1 MSPIKNFVSDW
12 AGLIVN
18 LITLGGWV
26 GWVLS
31 TVLLGVSG
39 SKGRSLVDGVT
50 IGQVHLSCEML
61 GIIFAVCLIIVI
73 NAWLFGRLLKGAAN
87 STADYK
93 VVCDKLPA
101 ALQQEID
108 VKDAASP
115 YVNQA
120 AAEYCSGMDEAGFM
134 QLLNSSDATCRN
146 LNAGSKAGKTI
157 LQCSFIPVDA
167 KKNTIIVRRRSEN
180 HASIFKKVS
189 NWWKKIY
196 SFISFSPIPDGHNR
210 KFDSILSCYAHE
222 VPLDGVKLTDA
233 DFKFV
238 GVIYNRRGGG
248 KVKKLW
254 LPWKKPDPARAEL
267 DKCIRYIFVV
277 YLVEYSGLNFVSDD
291 GNPNWTDINLAF
303 AEASKRNSG
312 RKNRFFLKDHDY
324 IVGADSLIAI
334 ASRLTTVGSEES
346 KCWLKVEQEALK
358 RAKLMVVGSA
368 SSASASSPATH
379 DIHAKEVGAR

>member
-1 MSPIKNFVSDW
+1 MNSIKNFVSEW

-39 SKGRSLVDGVT
+39 SNGRSLADGIT
-50 IGQVHLSCEML
+50 IGQFHLSCEML
-61 GIIFAVCLIIVI
+61 VIIFAVCLIIVI
-73 NAWLFGRLLKGAAN
+73 NAWLFERLLKGAAN

-93 VVCDKLPA
+93 VVCDRLPV

-108 VKDAASP
+108 VKDTASP
-115 YVNQA
+115 YVSQA
-120 AAEYCSGMDEAGFM
+120 AAEYCSSLDEAGFK
-134 QLLNSSDATCRN
+134 QLLNSPDASCRN

-167 KKNTIIVRRRSEN
+167 DKNTIIIRRRSEN
-180 HASIFKKVS
+180 HASIFKKVN

-196 SFISFSPIPDGHNR
+196 SFISFSPISDGHNR

-222 VPLDGVKLTDA
+222 VPLDDVKLTDA

-248 KVKKLW
+248 KVERSW
-254 LPWKKPDPARAEL
+254 LPWKKPDPVRAEL
-267 DKCIRYIFVV
+267 GKCIRYIFVV
-277 YLVEYSGLNFVSDD
+277 YLVEYSGLKFVCDD
-291 GNPNWTDINLAF
+291 GKPNWTAINRAF
-303 AEASKRNSG
+303 AEASKRDSG
-312 RKNRFFLKDHDY
+312 RKDRFFLKDHDY
-324 IVGADSLIAI
+324 IVGADSLIEI

-368 SSASASSPATH
+368 SSTGSSFPVTS
-379 DIHAKEVGAR
+379 

>member
-1 MSPIKNFVSDW
+1 MNSIKNFVSEW

-26 GWVLS
+26 GWGLS
-31 TVLLGVSG
+31 AVLLGVSG
-39 SKGRSLVDGVT
+39 SKGRSLADGVT
-50 IGQVHLSCEML
+50 IGHIHLSCEML
-61 GIIFAVCLIIVI
+61 VIIFVVCLIIVI
-73 NAWLFGRLLKGAAN
+73 NAYLFRRLLKGAAN

-93 VVCDKLPA
+93 VVCDKLPT
-101 ALQQEID
+101 ALQREID

-120 AAEYCSGMDEAGFM
+120 AAEYCSSLDEAGFK

-167 KKNTIIVRRRSEN
+167 NKNTIIIRRRSEN
-180 HASIFKKVS
+180 HASIFKKVG

-210 KFDSILSCYAHE
+210 VFNSILNCYAHE
-222 VPLDGVKLTDA
+222 VPLDGLKLTDA

-248 KVKKLW
+248 KNKKLS
-254 LPWKKPDPARAEL
+254 LPWKKPDPVRAEL

-277 YLVEYSGLNFVSDD
+277 YLVEYSGLKFICDD
-291 GNPNWTDINLAF
+291 GSPNWGDINLAF
-303 AEASKRNSG
+303 AEASKRDSG
-312 RKNRFFLKDHDY
+312 RKDRFFLKDHDY
-324 IVGADSLIAI
+324 IVGADSILEI

-368 SSASASSPATH
+368 SPTLPSTPTTP
-379 DIHAKEVGAR
+379 

>member
-1 MSPIKNFVSDW
+1 MNSIKNFVSEW

-26 GWVLS
+26 GGIVS
-31 TVLLGVSG
+31 AVLLGVSQ
-39 SKGRSLVDGVT
+39 SKNWKMSDGVT
-50 IGQVHLSCEML
+50 IGQVHLSLEML
-61 GIIFAVCLIIVI
+61 AILFAVCVVIVI
-73 NAWLFGRLLKGAAN
+73 NAYLFGRLLKGAAN

-93 VVCDKLPA
+93 VICGKLPA
-101 ALQQEID
+101 ALQREID
-108 VKDAASP
+108 TKDAASP

-120 AAEYCSGMDEAGFM
+120 AAEFCSSLDAAGFK
-134 QLLNSSDATCRN
+134 QLLNSSDVACRN
-146 LNAGSKAGKTI
+146 LNAGSKKGKMI

-167 KKNTIIVRRRSEN
+167 NGNTIIIRRRVEN
-180 HASIFKKVS
+180 HASIYKKVH
-189 NWWKKIY
+189 NWWKRIY

-210 KFDSILSCYAHE
+210 KFNSVLSCYAHE

-254 LPWKKPDPARAEL
+254 LPWKKPDPVRAEL

-358 RAKLMVVGSA
+358 RAKLMVVGSV
-368 SSASASSPATH
+368 SSTPATQ
-379 DIHAKEVGAR
+379 

>member
-1 MSPIKNFVSDW
+1 MERRIIMSQIKNFVSEW

-18 LITLGGWV
+18 LITLGGWA

-39 SKGRSLVDGVT
+39 SQGKTLADGVT
-50 IGQVHLSCEML
+50 IGHVHLSCEML
-61 GIIFAVCLIIVI
+61 VIIFAVSLIIMI
-73 NAWLFGRLLKGAAN
+73 NAYLFRRLLQGAAN

-93 VVCDKLPA
+93 VVCDKLPV

-108 VKDAASP
+108 VKDTASP

-120 AAEYCSGMDEAGFM
+120 AAEFCSSLDEAGFK

-167 KKNTIIVRRRSEN
+167 NKNTIIIRRRSEN
-180 HASIFKKVS
+180 HASIFKKVN

-196 SFISFSPIPDGHNR
+196 SFISFSPIPDGYNR

-233 DFKFV
+233 NFKFV

-248 KVKKLW
+248 KVKKPL
-254 LPWKKPDPARAEL
+254 LPWKKQEPVLAEL

-277 YLVEYSGLNFVSDD
+277 YLVEYPGIQFVCDD
-291 GNPNWTDINLAF
+291 GKPNWTAINLAF

-312 RKNRFFLKDHDY
+312 GKARFFLKDHDY
-324 IVGADSLIAI
+324 IVGAKSLIEI

-346 KCWLKVEQEALK
+346 ECWLKVEQEALK
-358 RAKLMVVGSA
+358 RAKLMVVDSA
-368 SSASASSPATH
+368 SSTSLSLSP
-379 DIHAKEVGAR
+379 DK

>member
-1 MSPIKNFVSDW
+1 MNPLKNFISEW

-18 LITLGGWV
+18 LITLGGWA
-26 GWVLS
+26 GGILS
-31 TVLLGVSG
+31 AALLGVS
-39 SKGRSLVDGVT
+39 RSNGLALSDGVT
-50 IGQVHLSCEML
+50 IGHVHLSLEIL
-61 GIIFAVCLIIVI
+61 VILFALCVVIVI
-73 NAWLFGRLLKGAAN
+73 NAYLFGRLLKGVAN

-93 VVCDKLPA
+93 VVCDRLPA
-101 ALQQEID
+101 ALQREID
-108 VKDAASP
+108 TKDAASP

-120 AAEYCSGMDEAGFM
+120 AAEYCSSLDEAGFK
-134 QLLNSSDATCRN
+134 QLLNSSDVTCRN
-146 LNAGSKAGKTI
+146 LKAGSKTGKTI

-167 KKNTIIVRRRSEN
+167 AKNTIIIRRRSEN

-189 NWWKKIY
+189 NWWKKVY

-210 KFDSILSCYAHE
+210 MFDSILSCYAHE
-222 VPLDGVKLTDA
+222 VPLDGVPLTDA

-238 GVIYNRRGGG
+238 GIIYNRRGGG
-248 KVKKLW
+248 KVKKPL
-254 LPWKKPDPARAEL
+254 LPWKKPDPVRAEL

-324 IVGADSLIAI
+324 IVGAKSLIEI

-346 KCWLKVEQEALK
+346 ECWLKVEQEALK
-358 RAKLMVVGSA
+358 RAKLMVVDSA
-368 SSASASSPATH
+368 SSTSLSSSS
-379 DIHAKEVGAR
+379 DR

>member
-1 MSPIKNFVSDW
+1 MSPIKNFISDW

-18 LITLGGWV
+18 LITLGGWI
-26 GWVLS
+26 GGILS
-31 TVLLGVSG
+31 AVMLGVSG
-39 SKGRSLVDGVT
+39 HKGWTLADGVT
-50 IGQVHLSCEML
+50 IGHVHLGCEML
-61 GIIFAVCLIIVI
+61 VIIFVVCAIVVI
-73 NAWLFGRLLKGAAN
+73 NAYLFGRLLKGAAN

-93 VVCDKLPA
+93 VVCDRLPA

-120 AAEYCSGMDEAGFM
+120 AAEYCSSLDEAGFK
-134 QLLNSSDATCRN
+134 QLLNSSDAACRN

-167 KKNTIIVRRRSEN
+167 NKNTIIIRRRSEN
-180 HASIFKKVS
+180 HASIFKKVN

-248 KVKKLW
+248 KVKKPL
-254 LPWKKPDPARAEL
+254 LPWKRPDPVRAEL

-277 YLVEYSGLNFVSDD
+277 YLVEYSGLRFVCDD
-291 GNPNWTDINLAF
+291 GKPNWTDINLAF
-303 AEASKRNSG
+303 AEASKRDSG
-312 RKNRFFLKDHDY
+312 RKDRFFLKDHDY
-324 IVGADSLIAI
+324 IVGADSLIEI
-334 ASRLTTVGSEES
+334 ASRLTTVGSEEN
-346 KCWLKVEQEALK
+346 KCWLKVEQEALR

-368 SSASASSPATH
+368 SAT
-379 DIHAKEVGAR
+379 IFMRRE

>member
-1 MSPIKNFVSDW
+1 MSPIKNFVSEW

-18 LITLGGWV
+18 LITLGGWI
-26 GWVLS
+26 GGILS
-31 TVLLGVSG
+31 AVMLGVSG
-39 SKGRSLVDGVT
+39 HKGRSLADGVT
-50 IGQVHLSCEML
+50 FGHVHLSCEML
-61 GIIFAVCLIIVI
+61 VIIFAVCLIIVV

-87 STADYK
+87 STVDYK

-108 VKDAASP
+108 VIDAASP

-120 AAEYCSGMDEAGFM
+120 SAEYCSSLDEAGFK
-134 QLLNSSDATCRN
+134 QLLNSLDATCRN

-167 KKNTIIVRRRSEN
+167 DKNTIIIRRRSEN

-189 NWWKKIY
+189 NWWKNIY

-222 VPLDGVKLTDA
+222 VPLDDVRLTGA

-248 KVKKLW
+248 KVKKPL
-254 LPWKKPDPARAEL
+254 LPWKKPDQVRAEL
-267 DKCIRYIFVV
+267 DKCIRYVFVV
-277 YLVEYSGLNFVSDD
+277 YLVEYSGLNFVGGD
-291 GNPNWTDINLAF
+291 GRPNWKDINRAF
-303 AEASKRNSG
+303 AEASKRNTG
-312 RKNRFFLKDHDY
+312 KKARFFLKDHDY
-324 IVGADSLIAI
+324 IVSADSLIGI

-358 RAKLMVVGSA
+358 RAKLMVVGSE
-368 SSASASSPATH
+368 SSTVPSSLVIP
-379 DIHAKEVGAR
+379 

>member
-1 MSPIKNFVSDW
+1 MSSIKNFVSEW

-31 TVLLGVSG
+31 SVLLGVSG
-39 SKGRSLVDGVT
+39 SKGRALADGIT
-50 IGQVHLSCEML
+50 IGHVHLSCEML
-61 GIIFAVCLIIVI
+61 VIIFAVCLIIMI

-101 ALQQEID
+101 ALQREID
-108 VKDAASP
+108 VIDAANP

-120 AAEYCSGMDEAGFM
+120 GAEYCSSLDEAGFK
-134 QLLNSSDATCRN
+134 QLLNSPDATCRN

-167 KKNTIIVRRRSEN
+167 NKNTIIIRRRSEN

-189 NWWKKIY
+189 NWCKKIY

-222 VPLDGVKLTDA
+222 VPLDDVKLTDA

-248 KVKKLW
+248 KVKRSW
-254 LPWKKPDPARAEL
+254 LPWRKPEPVRAEL
-267 DKCIRYIFVV
+267 DKCIRYVFVV
-277 YLVEYSGLNFVSDD
+277 YLVEYSGLNFVC
-291 GNPNWTDINLAF
+291 GGGRPNWIAINRAF
-303 AEASKRNSG
+303 AEASKRDSG
-312 RKNRFFLKDHDY
+312 RKDRFFLKDHDY
-324 IVGADSLIAI
+324 IVGAASLKEI
-334 ASRLTTVGSEES
+334 ASSLTAVGSEES
-346 KCWLKVEQEALK
+346 KCWLKVEQEALR
-358 RAKLMVVGSA
+358 RAKRMVVDSA
-368 SSASASSPATH
+368 SSAAPSSAAIP
-379 DIHAKEVGAR
+379 

>member
-1 MSPIKNFVSDW
+1 MNSIKNFVSEW

-18 LITLGGWV
+18 LITLGGWI

-31 TVLLGVSG
+31 AFLLGVSG
-39 SKGRSLVDGVT
+39 RKGRSLAEGVT
-50 IGQVHLSCEML
+50 IGHVHLSCEML
-61 GIIFAVCLIIVI
+61 VIIFAVCLIIVI
-73 NAWLFGRLLKGAAN
+73 NAYLFGRLLKGAAN

-93 VVCDKLPA
+93 VVCDKLPE
-101 ALQQEID
+101 ALQREIE

-120 AAEYCSGMDEAGFM
+120 AAEYCSSLDEAGFK
-134 QLLNSSDATCRN
+134 QLLNSSDAACRN
-146 LNAGSKAGKTI
+146 LNAGSKVGRTI

-167 KKNTIIVRRRSEN
+167 NKNTIIIRRRSEN
-180 HASIFKKVS
+180 HVSIFKKVN

-210 KFDSILSCYAHE
+210 KFDSILSCYADE
-222 VPLDGVKLTDA
+222 VPLDGLQLTDA

-248 KVKKLW
+248 KVKKPL
-254 LPWKKPDPARAEL
+254 LPWKKPDPVRAEL
-267 DKCIRYIFVV
+267 GKCIRYIFVV
-277 YLVEYSGLNFVSDD
+277 YLFEYSGLKFVGDD
-291 GNPNWTDINLAF
+291 GKPDWAAISLAF
-303 AEASKRNSG
+303 AEASKRNSE
-312 RKNRFFLKDHDY
+312 RKDRFFLKDHDY
-324 IVGADSLIAI
+324 IVGADSLIEI

-358 RAKLMVVGSA
+358 RAKLMVVD
-368 SSASASSPATH
+368 SSSSTSPSSPATS
-379 DIHAKEVGAR
+379 